1 MAAEAVQQALAILT
15 ADATVT
21 ALVAG
26 RIFPLTRPQEM
37 AVPSIT
43 LRRVVLTPTNHLGG
57 DGGLDNVRLQVDS
70 LDVTYAGARAVA
82 DAVRA
87 AMKTA
92 GILMTNEIDGEPELL
107 PVGIADQ
114 IIQEFEV
121 WS

>member
-1 MAAEAVQQALAILT
+1 MALEAVQQVLAILT

-26 RIFPLTRPQEM
+26 RIFPLTRPQDM

-43 LRRVVLTPTNHLGG
+43 LRRVVLTPTNYLGG
-57 DGGLDNVRLQVDS
+57 DGGLDNVRVQVDS

-82 DAVRA
+82 DAVRN
-87 AMKTA
+87 AMRSA
-92 GILMTNEIDGEPELL
+92 GVVMTNEIDGQPEIL
-107 PVGIADQ
+107 PVGMADQ